1 MKIFLFSGFFFV
13 FQNFFSQRIT
23 GKISSDS
30 ASLSRVLVVNIQ
42 SEEKVYSNSN
52 GEFVLDANP
61 GDELRFI
68 KEGYERKVLLVRNN
82 DQLVVNLVK
91 LVTEIEEVVVQ
102 KKLSGNLATDAG
114 LFNENKK
121 KVILNNDLKVYF
133 KLPSS
138 ASLMKP
144 KPGEFVQPVGSGFTF
159 GKIDNQWT
167 ETDFAEWIRENFT
180 DAYFISLGI
189 KPVDISRFIF
199 YGLQSFDK
207 IRILKYGYCTDQ
219 DVGNLKTLF
228 EKILPMFQK

>member
-1 MKIFLFSGFFFV
+1 MKIFLFSCFFFV
-13 FQNFFSQRIT
+13 FQNFFSQQIT

-42 SEEKVYSNSN
+42 SDEKVYSNSN

-121 KVILNNDLKVYF
+121 KVALNNDLKVYF

-138 ASLMKP
+138 ASLM
-144 KPGEFVQPVGSGFTF
+144 
-159 GKIDNQWT
+159 
-167 ETDFAEWIRENFT
+167 
-180 DAYFISLGI
+180 
-189 KPVDISRFIF
+189 
-199 YGLQSFDK
+199 
-207 IRILKYGYCTDQ
+207 
-219 DVGNLKTLF
+219 
-228 EKILPMFQK
+228 

>member
-1 MKIFLFSGFFFV
+1 MKLFLFFCLFFV
-13 FQNFFSQRIT
+13 FQNSFSQRIT
-23 GKISSDS
+23 GNISSDS
-30 ASLSRVLVVNIQ
+30 ASLSRVLVVNIR
-42 SEEKVYSNSN
+42 SDEKVYSNSN

-114 LFNENKK
+114 LFNE
-121 KVILNNDLKVYF
+121 LKNYF

-189 KPVDISRFIF
+189 KTVDISRFIF
-199 YGLQSFDK
+199 FGLQSFDK

-219 DVGNLKTLF
+219 DVGNLKLLF